1 MNNPIQLKEG
11 DHFFF
16 HHDNLSVKA
25 EVAGFEVY
33 EQVNSPV
40 SIEYRQ
46 PDRPVFVWRIMAT
59 LLEEVEPVFSKNQT
73 ICVYPH
79 SVISKAP

>member
-1 MNNPIQLKEG
+1 MNTPIQLNQG

-16 HHDNLSVKA
+16 HHNNLSIRA

-33 EQVNSPV
+33 EEVHSPA
-40 SIEYRQ
+40 SIEYTQ
-46 PDRPVFVWRIMAT
+46 PNRPVFVWRTIAK
-59 LLEEVEPVFSKNQT
+59 LLEDIEPVFSKDQT
-73 ICVYPH
+73 ICIYPH